1 MKMINIH
8 DINSLMKPESTSNG
22 SRRTFDWNLLH
33 TFVVLAE
40 AGSVATAAEHLGR
53 KQPSVSNALRRLED
67 QIGKKLIDR
76 SPGTYQLTDAG
87 KLLYREAIEVYGTVT
102 GIKTIMRDMTD
113 EIRGHVRVV
122 MASQVACSFF
132 DNSLRDFH
140 KKHPKTTFALDAMAS
155 EAALIEVVAR
165 RASFAIC
172 LVHKQNPKL
181 AYLHMYREFF
191 GLFCGPSHPL
201 FGRKDIV
208 KEDLHGHSTV
218 SFLTDKLDDALRP
231 VTLVR
236 AEAELD
242 SHVVGRSSH
251 LEEIKRMI
259 IAGLGIGA
267 LPIHVVARDAADG
280 LLWRLPPYDNPPQID
295 VHLVWNPMARMNRAE
310 QSFLNVL
317 TTQIEGT
324 PIEERTY
331 L

>member
-1 MKMINIH
+1 MKMTSIH
-8 DINSLMKPESTSNG
+8 VIYGLMKSENTIKG

-40 AGSVATAAEHLGR
+40 AGSVTAAAEHLGR

-76 SPGTYQLTDAG
+76 TPGTYQLTDAG

-140 KKHPKTTFALDAMAS
+140 KNHPKTTFALDAMAS
-155 EAALIEVVAR
+155 AEALNEVVAR

-172 LVHKQNPKL
+172 LVHKRNPKL

-201 FGRKDIV
+201 FGRKDMV
-208 KEDLHGHSTV
+208 KEDLHGHSSV

-236 AEAELD
+236 TEAELD

-267 LPIHVVARDAADG
+267 LPIHVVARDVTDG

-295 VHLVWNPMARMNRAE
+295 VHLVSNPKARMNRAE
-310 QSFLNVL
+310 QTFLNVL
-317 TTQIEGT
+317 TTQIEAT

>member
-1 MKMINIH
+1 MKMTGIH
-8 DINSLMKPESTSNG
+8 DIYELMKPENTTKGN
-22 SRRTFDWNLLH
+22 RRTFDWNLLH

-40 AGSVATAAEHLGR
+40 AGSITIAAEHLGR

-76 SPGTYQLTDAG
+76 SPGSYQLTDAG

-102 GIKTIMRDMTD
+102 GIKTIMRDITD
-113 EIRGHVRVV
+113 EISGHVRIA
-122 MASQVACSFF
+122 MASKVACEFF
-132 DNSLRDFH
+132 DSSLRAFH
-140 KKHPKTTFALDAMAS
+140 QNHPKATFALDTMPS
-155 EAALIEVVAR
+155 EAALNEVASR

-172 LVHKQNPKL
+172 LVHKRNPKL
-181 AYLHMYREFF
+181 AYAHMYREFF

-201 FGRKDIV
+201 FGRIDLL
-208 KEDLHGHSTV
+208 KEDLHGYSSV

-236 AEAELD
+236 TEAKLD

-251 LEEIKRMI
+251 LEEVKRMI

-267 LPIHVVARDAADG
+267 LPIHVVARDIKDG
-280 LLWRLPPYDNPPQID
+280 LLWRLPPYENPPQID
-295 VHLVWNPMARMNRAE
+295 VHLVWNPTARMNRAE
-310 QSFLNVL
+310 QTFLDVLIKNVEE
-317 TTQIEGT
+317 I